1 MPRWRRGIILRF
13 RMASR
18 CFAEAAA
25 LDLGFVALVVMMC
38 GIDGVVVVLQSW
50 KEWYLGSLI
59 VGLNVGVLGYGL
71 ILARF
76 VS

>member
-18 CFAEAAA
+18 CFAEAAV
-25 LDLGFVALVVMMC
+25 LDLGFVALVVMMY

-50 KEWYLGSLI
+50 KEWYVGRVV
-59 VGLNVGVLGYGL
+59 VGLNVGVLDYRL
-71 ILARF
+71 
-76 VS
+76 